1 MKKLIVFIVI
11 FLWVVLLFN
20 NTDEVRI
27 RVIANSNSPFDQE
40 VKMEIAKRID
50 NYVLKNN
57 VTNENIKSH
66 ISGIEAILKDSNVV
80 YSIEFTKEN
89 FPTKE
94 INGELSHGGF
104 YSTLLIKLGNAE
116 GKNYFSVLYPDYYNI
131 SYEDIKTGEVEY
143 KSWIYEQIKKL
154 LD

>member
-11 FLWVVLLFN
+11 FLGVVLLFN

-27 RVIANSNSPFDQE
+27 RVMANSNSSFDQE
-40 VKMEIAKRID
+40 LKMEIAKKID

-66 ISGIEAILKDSNVV
+66 IPGIEDILKDSNVA

-94 INGELSHGGF
+94 INGELSCGGF
-104 YSTLLIKLGNAE
+104 YTTLLIKLGNAE